1 MNELETAAQT
11 APEAAEKEHLR
22 ALATEINILDR
33 QAGQIMLTYAIEIG
47 RRLAEVKASIP
58 HGSFGKW
65 LSENVSFSERRAQ
78 NVIRLYEEYGNG
90 QEKLFGKKID
100 EQTIG
105 KLNYSQAV
113 ALLAIKDEDERA
125 EFVEE
130 NDVVNMSKREL
141 EKAIKERNDANEKLD
156 AANKKLDAAE
166 EELDKVKKD
175 LAEMLDEDA
184 GVIEELEVRK
194 KQVED
199 LTRQLEEA
207 KENGDSELIKQLEA
221 ERDSEKKSAE
231 KLKAEIEKLKSEK
244 EAADER
250 TKKQIETTVDAVTKD
265 LEEKFKKESAGLEEE
280 NAKLKEKLAS
290 ASEDDGIKTEFT
302 HYFKLIKDGFNGM
315 VELIEAAPAEKQEQ
329 YYHALIKTLETM
341 LNQAKEMS
349 I

>member
-11 APEAAEKEHLR
+11 APEVTEKERLTT
-22 ALATEINILDR
+22 LATEINILDR
-33 QAGQIMLTYAIEIG
+33 QAGQVMLTYAIEIG
-47 RRLAEVKASIP
+47 RRLAEVKAAIP

-100 EQTIG
+100 EQTVG
-105 KLNYSQAV
+105 RLNYSQAV

-125 EFVEE
+125 EFVEN
-130 NDVVNMSKREL
+130 NDVANMSKREL
-141 EKAIKERNDANEKLD
+141 EKAIKERD
-156 AANKKLDAAE
+156 AAK
-166 EELDKVKKD
+166 EELDKAK
-175 LAEMLDEDA
+175 EDIA
-184 GVIEELEVRK
+184 KLMCEGSETAEELETVKARF
-194 KQVED
+194 ED

-207 KENGDSELIKQLEA
+207 KENGDSELVKQLEA

-265 LEEKFKKESAGLEEE
+265 LEAKFRKESADLEAE
-280 NAKLKEKLAS
+280 NAKLKEKLTS

-315 VELIEAAPAEKQEQ
+315 TELIEAAPAEKQEQ

>member
-47 RRLAEVKASIP
+47 RRLAEVKAAIP

-105 KLNYSQAV
+105 RLNYSQAV

-130 NDVVNMSKREL
+130 NDIVHMSKREL
-141 EKAIKERNDANEKLD
+141 EKAIKERD
-156 AANKKLDAAE
+156 AANRKLDEVA

-175 LAEMLDEDA
+175 FAEKLEEDS

-199 LTRQLEEA
+199 LTRQLNEA
-207 KENGDSELIKQLEA
+207 KENGDSELVKQLEA

-231 KLKAEIEKLKSEK
+231 KLKAEVEKLKSEK

-265 LEEKFKKESAGLEEE
+265 LEAKFKKESAGLEEE

-302 HYFKLIKDGFNGM
+302 HYFSYIKDGFNGM
-315 VELIEAAPAEKQEQ
+315 VELIEAAPGDKQNQ
-329 YYHALIKTLETM
+329 YHHALIKTLETM
-341 LNQAKEMS
+341 LEQAKEMS

>member
-22 ALATEINILDR
+22 ELATEINILDR
-33 QAGQIMLTYAIEIG
+33 QAGQVMLTYAIEIG

-105 KLNYSQAV
+105 RLNYSQAV

-125 EFVEE
+125 EFVDN
-130 NDVVNMSKREL
+130 NDVANMSKRDL
-141 EKAIKERNDANEKLD
+141 EKAIKERD
-156 AANKKLDAAE
+156 AAK

-207 KENGDSELIKQLEA
+207 KENGDSELVKQLEA

-244 EAADER
+244 ESAEER

-265 LEEKFKKESAGLEEE
+265 LEEKFKKESADLEEE

-290 ASEDDGIKTEFT
+290 ASEDDGIKTKFT
-302 HYFKLIKDGFNGM
+302 HYFVLIKDGFNGM
-315 VELIEAAPAEKQEQ
+315 TELIEAAPAEKQEQ

-341 LNQAKEMS
+341 LEQAKEMS